1 MCPSDGNIPNTAQMG
16 VTNSGPE
23 HGPVNKPAIGKGKP
37 RRESKPRPAARPHK
51 RLHDDV
57 LSSRLTDM
65 KKRISVLKSKL
76 VLLEDRCAAHDA
88 ESVLRESES

>member
-1 MCPSDGNIPNTAQMG
+1 
-16 VTNSGPE
+16 
-23 HGPVNKPAIGKGKP
+23 
-37 RRESKPRPAARPHK
+37 
-51 RLHDDV
+51 
-57 LSSRLTDM
+57 M